1 MVISNENIKIKVLQ
15 REDATE
21 FSVAVLESTD
31 TVGKW
36 MPWCHSGYQE
46 LDALEWIESCRTNY
60 ENNLA
65 YDLGLFSSENHF
77 IGSIAINQ
85 INSRY
90 GIGNIGYWVRESCQ
104 NRGYATEAV
113 TLIKQYDLDVLNLNR
128 LEIVVLENNL
138 PSRTAAEKSGAV
150 FECIAQ
156 NRLVHNGVSMAAA
169 VYSLVPASSSN

>member
-1 MVISNENIKIKVLQ
+1 MVISNEKITIRVLQ
-15 REDATE
+15 KEDATE

-36 MPWCHSGYQE
+36 MPWCHRGYRE
-46 LDALEWIESCRTNY
+46 LDALQWIESCRASY

-85 INSRY
+85 INCRY

-113 TLIKQYDLDVLNLNR
+113 SLIKQYGFDVLKLNR
-128 LEIVVLENNL
+128 LEILVLEDNL
-138 PSRTAAEKSGAV
+138 PSRAVAEKSGAIL
-150 FECIAQ
+150 ECIAQ